1 MDWDIF
7 KLVALIS
14 AIITI
19 LDKAYTYGEPILKKN
34 KMFYPRKEHFFTI
47 TSFS

>member
-7 KLVALIS
+7 KIVALIS

-19 LDKAYTYGEPILKKN
+19 LDKAYTYGEPAYTFFKK
-34 KMFYPRKEHFFTI
+34 
-47 TSFS
+47 SL

>member
-7 KLVALIS
+7 KIVALIS

-19 LDKAYTYGEPILKKN
+19 LDKLYIYGEPAYTSLKKN
-34 KMFYPRKEHFFTI
+34 
-47 TSFS
+47 